1 VRRAVP
7 QQIWQRVTN
16 LCGVVPIR
24 IVALAACLGI
34 GSVAPSAVSVGSGPR
49 PAAGRIAGVV
59 QVTARDTAPLRPG
72 AYPSRRVTKPAATI
86 SEIANVI
93 VYIADAPADPAIAG
107 SRASIAQRDES
118 FSPRVVAIARN
129 SVVEFPN
136 FDPFFHD
143 VFSLS
148 RSATFDLGRYP
159 QGQTRERRFTKP
171 GIVKVFC
178 NIHSDM
184 SATLMVFDHRLFAM
198 PLPDGAF
205 TIADV
210 PAGTWKLN
218 AWHERIGAT
227 TKTVHVAAGETAR
240 VEFTLPVVDPPR

>member
-1 VRRAVP
+1 MLAV
-7 QQIWQRVTN
+7 
-16 LCGVVPIR
+16 
-24 IVALAACLGI
+24 CLGV
-34 GSVAPSAVSVGSGPR
+34 GSLASVAVSGASSPR
-49 PAAGRIAGVV
+49 AAALGRISGVV
-59 QVTARDTAPLRPG
+59 QVVARETAPLRPG
-72 AYPSRRVTKPAATI
+72 AYPSRRVTKPAPTV

-93 VYIADAPADPAIAG
+93 VFVADAPADQAPASA
-107 SRASIAQRDES
+107 RASIGQRDET

-148 RSATFDLGRYP
+148 RAATFDLGRYP
-159 QGQTRERRFTKP
+159 QGQTRERLFSKP

-205 TIADV
+205 TINDV
-210 PAGTWKLN
+210 PVGTWKLS
-218 AWHERIGAT
+218 AWHERIGDT
-227 TKTVHVAAGETAR
+227 TKTVRVLAGETAR
-240 VEFTLPVVDPPR
+240 VEFTLPVVDQPR